1 MGTEWIGPVCSPEY
15 LASTK
20 LEQPADLSQALIL
33 FAKTRPSAWAEWL
46 AASENERVSLKPQR
60 SFEHF
65 YLMIQAAAFG
75 LGVAVVP
82 HMLAIND
89 LEAGRLVAPFGF
101 VPGPRQLFLW
111 IASHLGSRK
120 DVKALE
126 RWLTREMQ
134 DYIPHRFSLGGT
146 EAFI

>member
-1 MGTEWIGPVCSPEY
+1 
-15 LASTK
+15 
-20 LEQPADLSQALIL
+20 
-33 FAKTRPSAWAEWL
+33 
-46 AASENERVSLKPQR
+46 LKPQR

-65 YLMIQAAAFG
+65 YLMIQAAAVG

-89 LEAGRLVAPFGF
+89 LESGRLVAPLGF

-111 IASHLGSRK
+111 IAPHLGSRK

-134 DYIPHRFSLGGT
+134 DHIPGRSSLAGA
-146 EAFI
+146 EAFS